1 MEEVFDYIVIGGGS
15 GGVASANRAAMH
27 GAKVLLV
34 EKSRM
39 GGTCVN
45 VGCVPKKIMW
55 TAAHLNH
62 CHHELSF
69 YGFENTSSPK
79 FNWSTLKKNRDA
91 YINRLNKLY
100 FQNLENNKVEVLQGN
115 AKFIEQNTII
125 VDQKKYTG
133 KKILIAVGG
142 RPITPSI
149 PGASYGIDS
158 NKFFELEEQP
168 KKIAI
173 VGSGYIAIEFAGLL
187 NGLGSDVT
195 LFIRSKKILKNFDE
209 LISEQIKN
217 FLLNSGVK
225 IIENSNIKEITSN
238 SGLKEVKTD
247 QATFKFDEVIFAIGR
262 TPNTDLID
270 IENTGIKLAKS
281 GIVSVDK
288 FQETEIKN
296 VFALGDIIG
305 KFELTPV
312 AIAAG
317 RRLSDRL
324 FGEKKDAYLRYENI
338 PTVLFSHPTAGT
350 IGLTEKQAVQKYGA
364 ENIRV
369 FESSFN
375 PMFYA
380 FSNNKITSYIKLIVR
395 AVDDMVIGLHIVGDA
410 SDEILQGF
418 AVAINMGA
426 KKSDFDLTVAI
437 HPTIAEE
444 IVTLKKYRIG
454 KN

>member
-1 MEEVFDYIVIGGGS
+1 MEEIFDYIVIGGGS

-69 YGFENTSSPK
+69 YGFENTSFPK

-91 YINRLNKLY
+91 YITRLNKLY

-115 AKFIEQNTII
+115 AKFIDQNTII

-158 NKFFELEEQP
+158 NEFFELEEQP

-225 IIENSNIKEITSN
+225 IIENSNIKEISLN
-238 SGLKEVKTD
+238 SGLKEVQTD

-262 TPNTDLID
+262 IPNTDSID

-380 FSNNKITSYIKLIVR
+380 FSKNKITSFIKLIVR

>member
-1 MEEVFDYIVIGGGS
+1 MEDVFDYIVIGGGS

-27 GAKVLLV
+27 GAKVLLI

-91 YINRLNKLY
+91 YITRLNKLY

-115 AKFIEQNTII
+115 AKFIDQNTII
-125 VDQKKYTG
+125 VDQKKYIG

-158 NKFFELEEQP
+158 NEFFELEEQP

-225 IIENSNIKEITSN
+225 IIENSNIKEISSN
-238 SGLKEVKTD
+238 SGLKEVQTD

-262 TPNTDLID
+262 IPNTDSID
-270 IENTGIKLAKS
+270 IETTGIKLAKS

-296 VFALGDIIG
+296 IFALGDIIG

-324 FGEKKDAYLRYENI
+324 FGEKKDAYLNMKTYLQFCLVILRLELL
-338 PTVLFSHPTAGT
+338 VLLKNKQFKNMVLKILEYSSRRLIQCSMLLVT
-350 IGLTEKQAVQKYGA
+350 IK
-364 ENIRV
+364 
-369 FESSFN
+369 
-375 PMFYA
+375 
-380 FSNNKITSYIKLIVR
+380 
-395 AVDDMVIGLHIVGDA
+395 
-410 SDEILQGF
+410 
-418 AVAINMGA
+418 
-426 KKSDFDLTVAI
+426 
-437 HPTIAEE
+437 
-444 IVTLKKYRIG
+444 
-454 KN
+454 